1 MSDQQPP
8 EDPRP
13 AEDPF
18 APPGS
23 VPAAPRPPQAQGPGV
38 STDTGE
44 VLEDEG
50 QSVGERLE
58 RLEEAVADIAE
69 LLRLSP
75 GGPWAWHMLEPPAR
89 RELAEKLVKWVEW
102 LSSRYLANLSQEKV
116 FELPPRWFTNP
127 VFVELMTAL
136 YVGYLSVYSPRQRVP
151 SMALIEWHERG
162 LWPTLDRIKALGIVR
177 NGGLVTNTYAVSTD
191 DDAVDVIAGVDADTT
206 AGAGADASPAGA
218 SSGPPA
224 ADVAVSAAAETAT

>member
-8 EDPRP
+8 EDPWP

-23 VPAAPRPPQAQGPGV
+23 VPAAPQPPQAQGPGIR
-38 STDTGE
+38 TDTGE

-50 QSVGERLE
+50 PSVGERLE

-89 RELAEKLVKWVEW
+89 RELAEKLVTWVEW
-102 LSSRYLANLSQEKV
+102 LSSAVPGEPVAGEGLRAPAAVVHE
-116 FELPPRWFTNP
+116 PR
-127 VFVELMTAL
+127 
-136 YVGYLSVYSPRQRVP
+136 
-151 SMALIEWHERG
+151 
-162 LWPTLDRIKALGIVR
+162 VR
-177 NGGLVTNTYAVSTD
+177 
-191 DDAVDVIAGVDADTT
+191 
-206 AGAGADASPAGA
+206 GADD
-218 SSGPPA
+218 GPVRGVPQRLL
-224 ADVAVSAAAETAT
+224 T